1 MSVKVDNN
9 AYELVITPNK
19 RKRDYPGGG
28 QFLHDYGNSNKENH
42 FVYNNFM
49 EVKSISEIF
58 AKKQD
63 VVSAPTAVAMMTD
76 NPYEVSRKPPKKKTR
91 RDIDTDDG
99 CFVNPALN
107 LNGPEKVLNPFE
119 VRREPPVKQDT
130 HCFVNSGLNLRGAER
145 EVRNPF
151 EIERDSVPAK
161 EMQGTQFDLLSHFPW
176 IAMQLANLTFFFCK
190 ESKIPR
196 WTCSQPDPLDCHSL
210 RLLAVASISKIF
222 H

>member
-19 RKRDYPGGG
+19 RKRDYPPGVDKY
-28 QFLHDYGNSNKENH
+28 LHVANKPSAFCDYGNNKENH

-58 AKKQD
+58 AQKKD
-63 VVSAPTAVAMMTD
+63 VPNANVVAVAIMAD

-91 RDIDTDDG
+91 RDVDDG

-119 VRREPPVKQDT
+119 VRREPPVKLDN

-151 EIERDSVPAK
+151 EISRDTALAK
-161 EMQGTQFDLLSHFPW
+161 EIQGTNF
-176 IAMQLANLTFFFCK
+176 I
-190 ESKIPR
+190 
-196 WTCSQPDPLDCHSL
+196 
-210 RLLAVASISKIF
+210 
-222 H
+222 